1 MRISIAVSEA
11 GMATKKKAKKKA
23 TLGAKAAKK
32 TAPRKAVAKKTAPK
46 KAAAKKASPAKAKLI
61 KHEIVHWEIQAQNPS
76 LLHDFYG
83 EALGWDIDAN
93 NEMKYGMVASGG
105 PSGINGGIGGSPRP
119 GSRVLVYAQV
129 ASIPALL
136 ERIESL
142 GGKTIMPR
150 TDVGPVVMA
159 LYEDPEGNVMG
170 LIEPR

>member
-1 MRISIAVSEA
+1 
-11 GMATKKKAKKKA
+11 MATKKKIQKKASHGAKPARKTAKKA
-23 TLGAKAAKK
+23 
-32 TAPRKAVAKKTAPK
+32 APK
-46 KAAAKKASPAKAKLI
+46 KVTAKKAAPPKAKLI

-93 NEMKYGMVASGG
+93 NPMKYGMVASGG
-105 PSGINGGIGGSPRP
+105 PTGINGGIGGSPAP

-142 GGKTIMPR
+142 GGKIVMPR
-150 TDVGPVVMA
+150 TDIGPVVMG
-159 LYEDPEGNVMG
+159 LYEDPEGNLMG
-170 LIEPR
+170 LLEPR

>member
-1 MRISIAVSEA
+1 
-11 GMATKKKAKKKA
+11 
-23 TLGAKAAKK
+23 
-32 TAPRKAVAKKTAPK
+32 
-46 KAAAKKASPAKAKLI
+46 
-61 KHEIVHWEIQAQNPS
+61 VHWEIQAQNPVR
-76 LLHDFYG
+76 LHDFYG

-93 NEMKYGMVASGG
+93 NSMKYGMVASGG
-105 PSGINGGIGGSPRP
+105 PEGINGGIGGSPGP

-129 ASIPALL
+129 ASITALL

-150 TDVGPVVMA
+150 TDMGPVIMG

>member
-1 MRISIAVSEA
+1 
-11 GMATKKKAKKKA
+11 MATKKKIKKKA
-23 TLGAKAAKK
+23 SLGAKPAKKAAKK
-32 TAPRKAVAKKTAPK
+32 AATKKVTAK
-46 KAAAKKASPAKAKLI
+46 KAAPPKAKLI

-93 NEMKYGMVASGG
+93 NPMKYGMVASGG
-105 PSGINGGIGGSPRP
+105 PTGINGGIGGSPAP

-142 GGKTIMPR
+142 GGKIVMPR
-150 TDVGPVVMA
+150 TDIGPVVMG
-159 LYEDPEGNVMG
+159 LYEDPEGNLMG
-170 LIEPR
+170 LLEPR

>member
-1 MRISIAVSEA
+1 
-11 GMATKKKAKKKA
+11 MATKKKIKKKA
-23 TLGAKAAKK
+23 SLGANPARKAAKK
-32 TAPRKAVAKKTAPK
+32 AAPK
-46 KAAAKKASPAKAKLI
+46 KVAAKKAAPPKAKLI

-93 NEMKYGMVASGG
+93 NPMKYGMVASGG
-105 PSGINGGIGGSPRP
+105 PTGINGGIGGSPAP

-142 GGKTIMPR
+142 GGKIVMPR
-150 TDVGPVVMA
+150 TDIGPVVMG
-159 LYEDPEGNVMG
+159 LYEDPEGNLMG
-170 LIEPR
+170 LLEPR

>member
-1 MRISIAVSEA
+1 
-11 GMATKKKAKKKA
+11 MATKKKMKKKA
-23 TLGAKAAKK
+23 PLSAKVPKKAAKK
-32 TAPRKAVAKKTAPK
+32 APPK
-46 KAAAKKASPAKAKLI
+46 KAAAKKAPPKKAAAKKAPPTKAKLL
-61 KHEIVHWEIQAQNPS
+61 KHEIVHWEIQAQNPVR
-76 LLHDFYG
+76 LHDFYG

-93 NEMKYGMVASGG
+93 NSMKYGMVASGG
-105 PSGINGGIGGSPRP
+105 PEGINGGIGGSPGP

-129 ASIPALL
+129 ASITALL

-150 TDVGPVVMA
+150 TDMGPVIMG

>member
-1 MRISIAVSEA
+1 
-11 GMATKKKAKKKA
+11 MAAKRKTKKKAPLSKKA
-23 TLGAKAAKK
+23 GKTAAKES
-32 TAPRKAVAKKTAPK
+32 TSKKPPAK
-46 KAAAKKASPAKAKLI
+46 KAAPPKAKLI

-76 LLHDFYG
+76 RLHDFYG

-105 PSGINGGIGGSPRP
+105 PTGINGGIGGSPRP

-129 ASIPALL
+129 ASIPAVL
-136 ERIESL
+136 ERIESF

-150 TDVGPVVMA
+150 TDIGAVVMG
-159 LYEDPEGNVMG
+159 LYEDPEGNLMG

>member
-1 MRISIAVSEA
+1 
-11 GMATKKKAKKKA
+11 MATKKKIKKKA
-23 TLGAKAAKK
+23 SLGAKPARKTAKK
-32 TAPRKAVAKKTAPK
+32 AAPK
-46 KAAAKKASPAKAKLI
+46 KVTAKKAAPPKAKLI

-93 NEMKYGMVASGG
+93 NPMKYGMVASGG
-105 PSGINGGIGGSPRP
+105 PTGINGGIGGSPAP

-142 GGKTIMPR
+142 GGKIVMPR
-150 TDVGPVVMA
+150 TDIGPVVMG
-159 LYEDPEGNVMG
+159 LYEDPEGNLMG
-170 LIEPR
+170 LLEPR

>member
-1 MRISIAVSEA
+1 
-11 GMATKKKAKKKA
+11 MAAKKKLKKKTA
-23 TLGAKAAKK
+23 LSAKAPKKAAKK
-32 TAPRKAVAKKTAPK
+32 AAPK
-46 KAAAKKASPAKAKLI
+46 KAAAKKAMPTKAKLI
-61 KHEIVHWEIQAQNPS
+61 KHEIVHWEIQAQNPAR
-76 LLHDFYG
+76 LHDFYG
-83 EALGWDIDAN
+83 EALGWDIDTN
-93 NEMKYGMVASGG
+93 NPMKYGMVASGG
-105 PSGINGGIGGSPRP
+105 PEGINGGIGGSPGP

-150 TDVGPVVMA
+150 TDLGPVIMG

>member
-1 MRISIAVSEA
+1 
-11 GMATKKKAKKKA
+11 MATKKKIKKKA
-23 TLGAKAAKK
+23 SLGAKPARKTAKK
-32 TAPRKAVAKKTAPK
+32 AAPKKVTAK
-46 KAAAKKASPAKAKLI
+46 KAAAPKAKLI

-93 NEMKYGMVASGG
+93 NPMKYGMVASGG
-105 PSGINGGIGGSPRP
+105 PTGINGGIGGSPAP

-142 GGKTIMPR
+142 GGKIVMPR
-150 TDVGPVVMA
+150 TDIGPVVMG
-159 LYEDPEGNVMG
+159 LYEDPEGNLMG
-170 LIEPR
+170 LLEPR